1 NSSMSVSL
9 PPREEKRRV
18 HMLDASMLAGVA
30 AVAPPPSSSS
40 SEGLKIK
47 DQELPTTTRG
57 ALSINS
63 DTSCTASDS
72 CVGDLDDVGSSV
84 GEVEEPEGDDSSE
97 DDTFPHLDQ
106 RHLNAVHEEL
116 EKLNIATDVI
126 NKLEL
131 QLDGA
136 RAAFRE
142 IQGSWSEK
150 LKELSK
156 KYGSAIAKA
165 RPYYEAKL
173 QERRLRE
180 ESQRA
185 AIRFERASNLLAVAK
200 QQVSLTQ
207 DSLNRQS
214 TVHPECLE
222 VLNHHIVRV
231 SEAEN
236 ERASAEDAH
245 RALAEQ
251 MLSLAGSISAQEK
264 EHRSAIKKSR
274 SYFDQRLEFS
284 RVLEQQKALI
294 HRLETEVRQKKCD
307 YTTSLRNL
315 ERISDS
321 IHEQRSIGGIS
332 NASSARKERGGA
344 LAESEAAGPPPY
356 QPTAPPA
363 YDAHH
368 FEEDDQD
375 ESLAPVLSMISEETA
390 ADWEEKTRRSLG
402 TGVILIA
409 QQLMGGK
416 PHKEEKR
423 NFDLVDSQTDVS
435 YRTSLPLCTP
445 PPSSQASGDS
455 SEVSSLAS
463 GRTSGVDEEQ
473 LAGMLRSHS
482 SLIQEI
488 DVSFDRISSHFKR
501 SVSDADP
508 ESGVEC
514 CH

>member
-1 NSSMSVSL
+1 
-9 PPREEKRRV
+9 
-18 HMLDASMLAGVA
+18 MLDASMLAGGGGGA
-30 AVAPPPSSSS
+30 AVAPPPSVSSD
-40 SEGLKIK
+40 GLKIK
-47 DQELPTTTRG
+47 DQQPTTTRG

-63 DTSCTASDS
+63 DSCTASDS
-72 CVGDLDDVGSSV
+72 CVADLDDIGSSV
-84 GEVEEPEGDDSSE
+84 GEADDRAGDDSSE
-97 DDTFPHLDQ
+97 EDAFPSLDP

-142 IQGSWSEK
+142 IQGSWSER

-173 QERRLRE
+173 QERSLRE

-185 AIRFERASNLLAVAK
+185 AIRFERASNLLGVAK

-222 VLNHHIVRV
+222 VLNHHIQRV

-236 ERASAEDAH
+236 ERAAAEDAH
-245 RALAEQ
+245 RAVAVQ
-251 MLSLAGSISAQEK
+251 MLTLAGSISAMEK
-264 EHRSAIKKSR
+264 EQRSSIKKSR

-294 HRLETEVRQKKCD
+294 IRLETEVRQKKCD

-321 IHEQRSIGGIS
+321 IHEQRSIGGLS
-332 NASSARKERGGA
+332 TASSARKEKVA
-344 LAESEAAGPPPY
+344 AEPATGHPPPY

-363 YDAHH
+363 YDAHQ

-375 ESLAPVLSMISEETA
+375 GRVLSMLSEETA

-416 PHKEEKR
+416 PPREEKR
-423 NFDLVDSQTDVS
+423 DFDLVDSQTDVS
-435 YRTSLPLCTP
+435 YRTSLPMCTP
-445 PPSSQASGDS
+445 PPSNSASSGDS

-463 GRTSGVDEEQ
+463 GRTGMDDEQ

-482 SLIQEI
+482 TLIHEI
-488 DVSFDRISSHFKR
+488 DASLDRVSSHFKR
-501 SVSDADP
+501 SVSDADH

-514 CH
+514 GGAH